1 MKIRIASDL
10 HLEFDHGY
18 NHVFELPRVEDE
30 KNTVLVLAG
39 DVGLADKPHTYID
52 FLRDVTDRFRHV
64 VYIPGNHEYYK
75 TSFNRGL
82 DKINDAIAMPSQ
94 TGRTD
99 NITAGDGFVCI
110 EDDVAFVC
118 ATLWTDMNNS
128 DPHTMFYV
136 RERMNDF
143 RLIRVG
149 SPDNPY
155 GRRWKPE
162 DCIVEFNKAKK
173 FIFENIKHFSEE
185 GLEVVVVTHHLP
197 TPLSINERY
206 VEEPLM
212 NGGYA
217 SNLFE
222 EIANSKA
229 VLWIHGHTHSS
240 CDYDVEGT
248 RVVCNPRGYYMNEE
262 NPKFDPT
269 LTIEV

>member
-1 MKIRIASDL
+1 MKIRIVSDL

-18 NHVFELPRVEDE
+18 KHVFELPRVEDE
-30 KNTVLVLAG
+30 ENTVLVLAG
-39 DVGLADKPHTYID
+39 DIGLADKPHTYID
-52 FLRDVTDRFRHV
+52 FIQDVTDRFRYV
-64 VYIPGNHEYYK
+64 IYIPGNHEYYK

-82 DKINDAIAMPSQ
+82 DKINDAIAKPSQ

-99 NITAGDGFVCI
+99 NITVGDRFFHKEENI
-110 EDDVAFVC
+110 ALVC
-118 ATLWTDMNNS
+118 ATLWTDMNKS
-128 DPHTMFYV
+128 DPFTMFHV
-136 RERMNDF
+136 REGMNDF

-149 SPDNPY
+149 SPDDPY
-155 GRRWKPE
+155 KRQWKPE
-162 DCIVEFNKAKK
+162 DCVVEFEKSKR
-173 FIFENIKHFSEE
+173 FIFESVECLWNE
-185 GLEVVVVTHHLP
+185 GFEVVVVTHHLP

-206 VEEPLM
+206 AADSLM

-222 EIANSKA
+222 EIADCKA
-229 VLWIHGHTHSS
+229 TLWIHGHTHSS

-248 RVVCNPRGYYMNEE
+248 HVICNPRGYYMHEE